1 MRLETHK
8 CPLRADPR
16 ESDGL
21 LFPALSVAV
30 WGGALRILAVDAGG
44 AAVARRLRV
53 PLSEAGGADEMR
65 EGDVEVLVVHLIA
78 SEGVRQYAP
87 AQESVGV

>member
-1 MRLETHK
+1 
-8 CPLRADPR
+8 
-16 ESDGL
+16 
-21 LFPALSVAV
+21 
-30 WGGALRILAVDAGG
+30 
-44 AAVARRLRV
+44 V